1 MNGSY
6 FSNAGVFLIQTVFG
20 MYILAVL
27 LRLLLQIVRADFY
40 NPFSQFL
47 VKITNP
53 VLVPLR
59 RVIPGLFGVDL
70 AAVLLLLAL
79 QMAKLALIGLLINQG
94 WNLGG
99 LLLLAVAD
107 LLALLLNVFLFSIL
121 IQVILSWVRPGEYN
135 PLTALLHHLNEPLLA
150 PARRLLPPISGLDL
164 SPIVVLVALQLAS
177 MLVGAPLSDLGRAL
191 ALG

>member
-1 MNGSY
+1 MSGGY
-6 FSNAGVFLIQTVFG
+6 FSNAGVFLIQTIFG

-47 VKITNP
+47 VKITSP

-70 AAVLLLLAL
+70 ASVLLLLAL
-79 QMAKLALIGLLINQG
+79 QMAELALIGLLINQG
-94 WNLGG
+94 WHLSG

-107 LLALLLNVFLFSIL
+107 LIALLLNVFLFSIL
-121 IQVILSWVRPGEYN
+121 IQVILSWVRPGEHN
-135 PLTALLHHLNEPLLA
+135 PLTALLYSLNEPLLA
-150 PARRLLPPISGLDL
+150 PARRMLPPMAGLDL
-164 SPIVVLVALQLAS
+164 SPIIVLVVLQLAS
-177 MLVGAPLSDLGRAL
+177 MLIVAPLSNMGRAFM
-191 ALG
+191 LG

>member
-1 MNGSY
+1 MSGGY

-70 AAVLLLLAL
+70 ASVLLLLAL
-79 QMAKLALIGLLINQG
+79 QMVKLALIGLLIDQG
-94 WNLGG
+94 WHLSG
-99 LLLLAVAD
+99 LLLLAAAD
-107 LLALLLNVFLFSIL
+107 LLSLLLNVFLFSIL
-121 IQVILSWVRPGEYN
+121 IQVILSWVRPGEHN
-135 PLTALLHHLNEPLLA
+135 PLTALLYNLNEPLLA
-150 PARRLLPPISGLDL
+150 PARRILPPISGLDL

-177 MLVGAPLSDLGRAL
+177 MLVVAPLSDLGRAF

>member
-99 LLLLAVAD
+99 LLLAVAD

>member
-1 MNGSY
+1 MSGGY
-6 FSNAGVFLIQTVFG
+6 FSNAAMFLIQTVFG

-27 LRLLLQIVRADFY
+27 LRLLLQVVRADFY

-70 AAVLLLLAL
+70 ASVLLLLAL
-79 QMAKLALIGLLINQG
+79 QMAELALIGLLSNQG
-94 WNLGG
+94 WHLSG
-99 LLLLAVAD
+99 LLLLAAAD
-107 LLALLLNVFLFSIL
+107 LIALLLNVFLFSIL

-135 PLTALLHHLNEPLLA
+135 PLTALLHSLNEPLLA
-150 PARRLLPPISGLDL
+150 PARRMLPPMAGLDL
-164 SPIVVLVALQLAS
+164 SPIIVLVVLQLAS
-177 MLVGAPLSDLGRAL
+177 MLIVAPLSNMGRAFM
-191 ALG
+191 LG

>member
-1 MNGSY
+1 MSGGY
-6 FSNAGVFLIQTVFG
+6 FSNAAVFLIQTVFG
-20 MYILAVL
+20 IYMLAVL

-70 AAVLLLLAL
+70 ASVLLLLAL
-79 QMAKLALIGLLINQG
+79 QMAELALIGLINHHG
-94 WNLGG
+94 WQLSG

-107 LLALLLNVFLFSIL
+107 LIALLLNVFLFSIL

-135 PLTALLHHLNEPLLA
+135 PLSALLYSLNEPLLA
-150 PARRLLPPISGLDL
+150 PARRMLPPMAGLDL
-164 SPIVVLVALQLAS
+164 SPIIVLVALQLAS
-177 MLVGAPLSDLGRAL
+177 RLIVAPLSDMGRAFM
-191 ALG
+191 LG

>member
-1 MNGSY
+1 MSGGY
-6 FSNAGVFLIQTVFG
+6 FSNAAVFLIQTVFG
-20 MYILAVL
+20 IYMLAVL

-70 AAVLLLLAL
+70 ASVLLLLAL
-79 QMAKLALIGLLINQG
+79 QMAELALIGLINHHG
-94 WNLGG
+94 WQLSG

-107 LLALLLNVFLFSIL
+107 LIALLLNVFLFSIL

-135 PLTALLHHLNEPLLA
+135 PLSALLYSLNEPLLA
-150 PARRLLPPISGLDL
+150 PARRMLPPMAGLDL
-164 SPIVVLVALQLAS
+164 SPIIVLVALQLAS
-177 MLVGAPLSDLGRAL
+177 RLIVAPLSDMGRVFMLG
-191 ALG
+191 